1 MNSLQKLLEWLANL
15 VELLGMAWPFLLQGA
30 MYTVLFAAVSMVLGL
45 ILGFSVAVVRVTKVP
60 VVSQIAAV
68 YVSAFRGTPLLVQIF
83 VLYYGLPS
91 VGIEFTPVT
100 AGILALTLNVAA
112 YLSESMRGAILGID
126 KGQWEA
132 GLSVGLTWGQTL
144 WNIITPQAL
153 RLAVPSLSNSLISL
167 IKDTSLISVIT
178 VTELMLATKEVI
190 AETFQPLP
198 LYLAAAGIYWL
209 LSALFE
215 RVQKALENR
224 LTAPLRRR
232 RSAAGVEAGQA
243 DRGAVQFILVEYQH
257 AHALEGGGGNALA
270 GDPVAVEAPVV
281 VLQVAAG
288 RTARL
293 EHGHPDVMAA
303 DQLHCRLRTQQE
315 CFADILAV
323 DGEDPVQ
330 PVQHFAAL
338 AAGDLRW
345 RAGRRQASG
354 DLRAKGDDPPLR
366 MPAREQVER
375 AMAATVVAHQVAQQ
389 ATADQNLLH
398 GCSTP
403 LTGTQSSPPLA
414 DGHAR

>member
-91 VGIEFTPVT
+91 LGIEFTPVT

-224 LTAPLRRR
+224 LTAPLRR
-232 RSAAGVEAGQA
+232 
-243 DRGAVQFILVEYQH
+243 
-257 AHALEGGGGNALA
+257 
-270 GDPVAVEAPVV
+270 
-281 VLQVAAG
+281 
-288 RTARL
+288 
-293 EHGHPDVMAA
+293 
-303 DQLHCRLRTQQE
+303 
-315 CFADILAV
+315 
-323 DGEDPVQ
+323 
-330 PVQHFAAL
+330 
-338 AAGDLRW
+338 
-345 RAGRRQASG
+345 
-354 DLRAKGDDPPLR
+354 
-366 MPAREQVER
+366 
-375 AMAATVVAHQVAQQ
+375 
-389 ATADQNLLH
+389 
-398 GCSTP
+398 
-403 LTGTQSSPPLA
+403 
-414 DGHAR
+414 

>member
-112 YLSESMRGAILGID
+112 YLSGSMRGAILGID

-224 LTAPLRRR
+224 LTAPLRR
-232 RSAAGVEAGQA
+232 
-243 DRGAVQFILVEYQH
+243 
-257 AHALEGGGGNALA
+257 
-270 GDPVAVEAPVV
+270 
-281 VLQVAAG
+281 
-288 RTARL
+288 
-293 EHGHPDVMAA
+293 
-303 DQLHCRLRTQQE
+303 
-315 CFADILAV
+315 
-323 DGEDPVQ
+323 
-330 PVQHFAAL
+330 
-338 AAGDLRW
+338 
-345 RAGRRQASG
+345 
-354 DLRAKGDDPPLR
+354 
-366 MPAREQVER
+366 
-375 AMAATVVAHQVAQQ
+375 
-389 ATADQNLLH
+389 
-398 GCSTP
+398 
-403 LTGTQSSPPLA
+403 
-414 DGHAR
+414 

>member
-1 MNSLQKLLEWLANL
+1 M
-15 VELLGMAWPFLLQGA
+15 LQGA

-224 LTAPLRRR
+224 LTAPLRR
-232 RSAAGVEAGQA
+232 
-243 DRGAVQFILVEYQH
+243 
-257 AHALEGGGGNALA
+257 
-270 GDPVAVEAPVV
+270 
-281 VLQVAAG
+281 
-288 RTARL
+288 
-293 EHGHPDVMAA
+293 
-303 DQLHCRLRTQQE
+303 
-315 CFADILAV
+315 
-323 DGEDPVQ
+323 
-330 PVQHFAAL
+330 
-338 AAGDLRW
+338 
-345 RAGRRQASG
+345 
-354 DLRAKGDDPPLR
+354 
-366 MPAREQVER
+366 
-375 AMAATVVAHQVAQQ
+375 
-389 ATADQNLLH
+389 
-398 GCSTP
+398 
-403 LTGTQSSPPLA
+403 
-414 DGHAR
+414 

>member
-126 KGQWEA
+126 KGQWED

-224 LTAPLRRR
+224 LTAPLRR
-232 RSAAGVEAGQA
+232 
-243 DRGAVQFILVEYQH
+243 
-257 AHALEGGGGNALA
+257 
-270 GDPVAVEAPVV
+270 
-281 VLQVAAG
+281 
-288 RTARL
+288 
-293 EHGHPDVMAA
+293 
-303 DQLHCRLRTQQE
+303 
-315 CFADILAV
+315 
-323 DGEDPVQ
+323 
-330 PVQHFAAL
+330 
-338 AAGDLRW
+338 
-345 RAGRRQASG
+345 
-354 DLRAKGDDPPLR
+354 
-366 MPAREQVER
+366 
-375 AMAATVVAHQVAQQ
+375 
-389 ATADQNLLH
+389 
-398 GCSTP
+398 
-403 LTGTQSSPPLA
+403 
-414 DGHAR
+414 

>member
-83 VLYYGLPS
+83 VPYYGLPS

-224 LTAPLRRR
+224 LTAPLRR
-232 RSAAGVEAGQA
+232 
-243 DRGAVQFILVEYQH
+243 
-257 AHALEGGGGNALA
+257 
-270 GDPVAVEAPVV
+270 
-281 VLQVAAG
+281 
-288 RTARL
+288 
-293 EHGHPDVMAA
+293 
-303 DQLHCRLRTQQE
+303 
-315 CFADILAV
+315 
-323 DGEDPVQ
+323 
-330 PVQHFAAL
+330 
-338 AAGDLRW
+338 
-345 RAGRRQASG
+345 
-354 DLRAKGDDPPLR
+354 
-366 MPAREQVER
+366 
-375 AMAATVVAHQVAQQ
+375 
-389 ATADQNLLH
+389 
-398 GCSTP
+398 
-403 LTGTQSSPPLA
+403 
-414 DGHAR
+414 

>member
-15 VELLGMAWPFLLQGA
+15 VELLAMAWPFLLQGA

-224 LTAPLRRR
+224 LTAPLRR
-232 RSAAGVEAGQA
+232 
-243 DRGAVQFILVEYQH
+243 
-257 AHALEGGGGNALA
+257 
-270 GDPVAVEAPVV
+270 
-281 VLQVAAG
+281 
-288 RTARL
+288 
-293 EHGHPDVMAA
+293 
-303 DQLHCRLRTQQE
+303 
-315 CFADILAV
+315 
-323 DGEDPVQ
+323 
-330 PVQHFAAL
+330 
-338 AAGDLRW
+338 
-345 RAGRRQASG
+345 
-354 DLRAKGDDPPLR
+354 
-366 MPAREQVER
+366 
-375 AMAATVVAHQVAQQ
+375 
-389 ATADQNLLH
+389 
-398 GCSTP
+398 
-403 LTGTQSSPPLA
+403 
-414 DGHAR
+414 

>member
-45 ILGFSVAVVRVTKVP
+45 ILGLSVAVVRVTKVP

-224 LTAPLRRR
+224 LTAPLRR
-232 RSAAGVEAGQA
+232 
-243 DRGAVQFILVEYQH
+243 
-257 AHALEGGGGNALA
+257 
-270 GDPVAVEAPVV
+270 
-281 VLQVAAG
+281 
-288 RTARL
+288 
-293 EHGHPDVMAA
+293 
-303 DQLHCRLRTQQE
+303 
-315 CFADILAV
+315 
-323 DGEDPVQ
+323 
-330 PVQHFAAL
+330 
-338 AAGDLRW
+338 
-345 RAGRRQASG
+345 
-354 DLRAKGDDPPLR
+354 
-366 MPAREQVER
+366 
-375 AMAATVVAHQVAQQ
+375 
-389 ATADQNLLH
+389 
-398 GCSTP
+398 
-403 LTGTQSSPPLA
+403 
-414 DGHAR
+414 

>member
-153 RLAVPSLSNSLISL
+153 RLAVPSQSNSLISL

-224 LTAPLRRR
+224 LTAPLRR
-232 RSAAGVEAGQA
+232 
-243 DRGAVQFILVEYQH
+243 
-257 AHALEGGGGNALA
+257 
-270 GDPVAVEAPVV
+270 
-281 VLQVAAG
+281 
-288 RTARL
+288 
-293 EHGHPDVMAA
+293 
-303 DQLHCRLRTQQE
+303 
-315 CFADILAV
+315 
-323 DGEDPVQ
+323 
-330 PVQHFAAL
+330 
-338 AAGDLRW
+338 
-345 RAGRRQASG
+345 
-354 DLRAKGDDPPLR
+354 
-366 MPAREQVER
+366 
-375 AMAATVVAHQVAQQ
+375 
-389 ATADQNLLH
+389 
-398 GCSTP
+398 
-403 LTGTQSSPPLA
+403 
-414 DGHAR
+414 

>member
-224 LTAPLRRR
+224 LTAPLRRWAFSR
-232 RSAAGVEAGQA
+232 RR
-243 DRGAVQFILVEYQH
+243 RGRP
-257 AHALEGGGGNALA
+257 GRPRRG
-270 GDPVAVEAPVV
+270 PV
-281 VLQVAAG
+281 
-288 RTARL
+288 
-293 EHGHPDVMAA
+293 HP
-303 DQLHCRLRTQQE
+303 R
-315 CFADILAV
+315 
-323 DGEDPVQ
+323 
-330 PVQHFAAL
+330 
-338 AAGDLRW
+338 
-345 RAGRRQASG
+345 
-354 DLRAKGDDPPLR
+354 
-366 MPAREQVER
+366 
-375 AMAATVVAHQVAQQ
+375 
-389 ATADQNLLH
+389 
-398 GCSTP
+398 
-403 LTGTQSSPPLA
+403 
-414 DGHAR
+414 

>member
-15 VELLGMAWPFLLQGA
+15 VELLGMAWPFLLQSA

-224 LTAPLRRR
+224 LTAPLQR
-232 RSAAGVEAGQA
+232 
-243 DRGAVQFILVEYQH
+243 
-257 AHALEGGGGNALA
+257 
-270 GDPVAVEAPVV
+270 
-281 VLQVAAG
+281 
-288 RTARL
+288 
-293 EHGHPDVMAA
+293 
-303 DQLHCRLRTQQE
+303 
-315 CFADILAV
+315 
-323 DGEDPVQ
+323 
-330 PVQHFAAL
+330 
-338 AAGDLRW
+338 
-345 RAGRRQASG
+345 
-354 DLRAKGDDPPLR
+354 
-366 MPAREQVER
+366 
-375 AMAATVVAHQVAQQ
+375 
-389 ATADQNLLH
+389 
-398 GCSTP
+398 
-403 LTGTQSSPPLA
+403 
-414 DGHAR
+414 

>member
-100 AGILALTLNVAA
+100 AGILALTLNVAT

-178 VTELMLATKEVI
+178 VTEPMLATKEVI

-224 LTAPLRRR
+224 LTAPLRR
-232 RSAAGVEAGQA
+232 
-243 DRGAVQFILVEYQH
+243 
-257 AHALEGGGGNALA
+257 
-270 GDPVAVEAPVV
+270 
-281 VLQVAAG
+281 
-288 RTARL
+288 
-293 EHGHPDVMAA
+293 
-303 DQLHCRLRTQQE
+303 
-315 CFADILAV
+315 
-323 DGEDPVQ
+323 
-330 PVQHFAAL
+330 
-338 AAGDLRW
+338 
-345 RAGRRQASG
+345 
-354 DLRAKGDDPPLR
+354 
-366 MPAREQVER
+366 
-375 AMAATVVAHQVAQQ
+375 
-389 ATADQNLLH
+389 
-398 GCSTP
+398 
-403 LTGTQSSPPLA
+403 
-414 DGHAR
+414 